1 MKCRGIA
8 LVFGVTLAFAGRPV
22 PNILVS
28 SYISDL
34 DTNGT
39 AYSIQSDGQAGPTH
53 GVVGEY
59 DNALQGVTSILT
71 ANTYNQEPPGDW
83 QLDLLSSTIRTM
95 RLTLSSVNAIPAGQ
109 PGYTVPPNP
118 PFQGTDNL
126 VSKFEEKCT
135 GILLDMGTMNKV
147 GQTIICP
154 AIFRFNWGS
163 TYYRVYMTGSFGG
176 YNETSQV
183 QIQCNS
189 LGSNSLCS
197 DWFVDPVPVVNPDG
211 TVSSGRAVARLA
223 TPGRKAEIN
232 AGDYYMTFHV
242 HITRP

>member
-1 MKCRGIA
+1 
-8 LVFGVTLAFAGRPV
+8 
-22 PNILVS
+22 
-28 SYISDL
+28 
-34 DTNGT
+34 
-39 AYSIQSDGQAGPTH
+39 
-53 GVVGEY
+53 
-59 DNALQGVTSILT
+59 
-71 ANTYNQEPPGDW
+71 
-83 QLDLLSSTIRTM
+83 
-95 RLTLSSVNAIPAGQ
+95 
-109 PGYTVPPNP
+109 
-118 PFQGTDNL
+118 
-126 VSKFEEKCT
+126 
-135 GILLDMGTMNKV
+135 MGKV

-211 TVSSGRAVARLA
+211 TVTSGRAVGRLA